1 MMKTALTL
9 LTLPMALSFFAGFFE
24 WSMDDG
30 VYIFIGITMIAALI
44 WAWIIE
50 LNKK

>member
-9 LTLPMALSFFAGFFE
+9 LTLPMALSFFAGMFE

-30 VYIFIGITMIAALI
+30 VYMFIGFTMIAALI

-50 LNKK
+50 LKRK